1 MLWCGA
7 HYNRSSSAKNKSY
20 QSDKHYEKNKCIPC
34 RTLHSVHG
42 DVRYDIT
49 NFNLVVLR
57 NKQSNFECYLVR
69 KFNKFVIWIYIFCV
83 RPQL

>member
-49 NFNLVVLR
+49 NFNLVVLAQTL
-57 NKQSNFECYLVR
+57 NVVNDWGDDASLALSPKELLIC
-69 KFNKFVIWIYIFCV
+69 FC
-83 RPQL
+83 